1 MLNLRLLRLVSGLTI
16 LDLSQRTG
24 IDMAK
29 ISLVERGK
37 IQPGKHELIA
47 LARGLG
53 IPTANHESLLAEA
66 DPVRLREAV
75 EIGPRE

>member
-1 MLNLRLLRLVSGLTI
+1 MLNLRLLRLASGLTI

-37 IQPGKHELIA
+37 IQPGEHELIA

-53 IPTANHESLLAEA
+53 IPTANHENLLAEA
-66 DPVRLREAV
+66 DPTRLREAV
-75 EIGPRE
+75 E